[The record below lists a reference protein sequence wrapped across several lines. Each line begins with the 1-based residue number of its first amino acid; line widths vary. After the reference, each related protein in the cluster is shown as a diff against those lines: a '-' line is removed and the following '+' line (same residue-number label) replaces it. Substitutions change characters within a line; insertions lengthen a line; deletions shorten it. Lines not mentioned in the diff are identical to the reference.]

1 MFRQPVRSITPVFRK
16 ITACAWLA
24 FAAFV
29 AATQTCSV
37 GTAQAFPDRPL
48 RIIVPFPPGGP
59 LDIMTRVYA
68 QRLSEGWKQPVVV
81 ENRAG
86 GNSAI
91 GAQQV
96 ARAAPD
102 GYTLLVAM
110 DTTLVMNPLTVT
122 NLSYDAQKDF
132 VLVSLMAQNPA
143 LLLVPGGGAADVADL
158 VVRAKSQP
166 GKLSYGAG
174 VLPTRLAGYLF
185 NKLAGIDAVFV
196 AYKGSAEVAQGL
208 LTSSIDYAFDG
219 VAPYLSLIERGQ
231 VRPLAKLNNNP
242 LPQLPAMRPLADVAQ
257 LPELGEFSIWS
268 GLAAPAGTPPALVEL
283 LQRAIAAASSDPAV
297 RDRLHQMGIYA
308 TSSTSGQ
315 FSSFVKAETAKW
327 GRVVEES
334 GFKMN

>member
-1 MFRQPVRSITPVFRK
+1 MSTFIRSIAAGL
-16 ITACAWLA
+16 ILA
-24 FAAFV
+24 LSTLVSAA
-29 AATQTCSV
+29 Q
-37 GTAQAFPDRPL
+37 GFPDRPV
-48 RIIVPFPPGGP
+48 RIVVPFPPGGP

-68 QRLSEGWKQPVVV
+68 QRLSEEWKQPVIV

-96 ARAAPD
+96 ARSAPD

-110 DTTLVMNPLTVT
+110 DTTLVMNPLTVP

-143 LLLVPGGGAADVADL
+143 LLVVPSGGAKDVAEL
-158 VVRAKSQP
+158 IARAKAQP

-196 AYKGSAEVAQGL
+196 PYKGSAEVAQGL
-208 LTSSIDYAFDG
+208 LTSSIEYGFDG
-219 VAPYLSLIERGQ
+219 VAPYLSLIEKGQ
-231 VRPLAKLNNNP
+231 VRALAKLNSNP
-242 LPQLPAMRPLADVAQ
+242 LPQLPALRPLAEVAG
-257 LPELGEFSIWS
+257 LPALGDFSVWS
-268 GLAAPAGTPPALVEL
+268 GLAAPAGTPPAVVER
-283 LQRAIAAASSDPAV
+283 LQRSIAEAAASPAV
-297 RDRLHQMGIYA
+297 SDRLRQMGIYA
-308 TSSTSGQ
+308 TSSTSQAFGE
-315 FSSFVKAETAKW
+315 FVRSETGKW
-327 GRVVEES
+327 GKVVEDS

>member
-1 MFRQPVRSITPVFRK
+1 MSTLIRSIGAGLF
-16 ITACAWLA
+16 LA
-24 FAAFV
+24 LTTMMSAA
-29 AATQTCSV
+29 Q
-37 GTAQAFPDRPL
+37 GFPDRPV
-48 RIIVPFPPGGP
+48 RIVVPFPPGGP

-68 QRLSEGWKQPVVV
+68 QRLSEEWKQPVVV

-96 ARAAPD
+96 ARSAPD

-110 DTTLVMNPLTVT
+110 DTTLVMNPLTVP

-143 LLLVPGGGAADVADL
+143 LLVVPSGGAKDVAEL
-158 VVRAKSQP
+158 IARAKAQP

-196 AYKGSAEVAQGL
+196 PYKGSAEVAQGL
-208 LTSSIDYAFDG
+208 LTSSIEYGFDG
-219 VAPYLSLIERGQ
+219 VAPYLSLLEKGQ
-231 VRPLAKLNNNP
+231 VRALAKLNSNP
-242 LPQLPAMRPLADVAQ
+242 LPQLPALRPLAEVAG
-257 LPELGEFSIWS
+257 LPALGDFSVWS
-268 GLAAPAGTPPALVEL
+268 GLAAPAGTPPAVVER
-283 LQRAIAAASSDPAV
+283 LQRSIAEAAASPAV
-297 RDRLHQMGIYA
+297 NDRLRQMGIYA
-308 TSSTSGQ
+308 TSSTSQAFGA
-315 FSSFVKAETAKW
+315 FVRSETGKW
-327 GRVVEES
+327 GKVVADS

>member
-1 MFRQPVRSITPVFRK
+1 MTMTMSMTMTRAIAARLL
-16 ITACAWLA
+16 LA
-24 FAAFV
+24 FGALAVAIQGCPIAA
-29 AATQTCSV
+29 
-37 GTAQAFPDRPL
+37 AQGFPDRPV
-48 RIIVPFPPGGP
+48 RMVVPYPPGGP

-68 QRLSEGWKQPVVV
+68 QRLSHDWKQPVVV
-81 ENRAG
+81 ENRPG

-110 DTTLVMNPLTVT
+110 DTTLVLNPLTVP

-132 VLVSLMAQNPA
+132 VLISLMAQNPA

-158 VVRAKSQP
+158 VARAKSRP
-166 GKLSYGAG
+166 GQLTYGAG

-219 VAPYLSLIERGQ
+219 VAPYLSAIERGQ
-231 VRPLAKLNNNP
+231 IRPLAKLNSNP
-242 LPQLPAMRPLADVAQ
+242 LPQLPALRPLAEAAQ
-257 LPELGEFSIWS
+257 MPELGEFSIWS
-268 GLAAPAGTPPALVEL
+268 GLAAPAGTPPALTAL
-283 LQRAIAAASSDPAV
+283 LQRAIAAASDDPAV
-297 RDRLHQMGIYA
+297 RDRLRQMGIHA
-308 TSSTSGQ
+308 TSSTSGR
-315 FSSFVKAETAKW
+315 FSDFVKAETAKW
-327 GRVVEES
+327 GKVVEES